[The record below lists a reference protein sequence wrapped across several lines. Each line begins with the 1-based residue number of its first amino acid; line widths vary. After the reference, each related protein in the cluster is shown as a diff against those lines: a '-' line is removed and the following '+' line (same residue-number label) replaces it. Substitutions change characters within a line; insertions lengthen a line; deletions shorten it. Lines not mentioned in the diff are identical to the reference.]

1 MVSMNLHE
9 AATRLPALVD
19 AALNG
24 EEAVIA
30 KDGKPMIR
38 LVPYEPRRTPRR
50 PGRLRGQ
57 IRIADDFD
65 AADAD
70 ILAMFEDSP

>member
-9 AATRLPALVD
+9 AATGLPVLVD
-19 AALNG
+19 AALRG

-38 LVPYEPRRTPRR
+38 LVPYQDRKPPRR

-57 IRIADDFD
+57 IRIGEDFD
-65 AADAD
+65 AVDPEIAA
-70 ILAMFEDSP
+70 LFETGA